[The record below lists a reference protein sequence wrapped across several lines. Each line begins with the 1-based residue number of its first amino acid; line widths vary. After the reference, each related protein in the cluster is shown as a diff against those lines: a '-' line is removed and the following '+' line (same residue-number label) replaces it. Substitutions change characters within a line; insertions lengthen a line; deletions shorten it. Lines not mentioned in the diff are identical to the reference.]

1 MEKLCS
7 TGNYIQYPVINHDK
21 KEYEKN
27 VRVYIYIY
35 ICTTESLGCIAE
47 ISIVNQLYVNKVNL
61 KKVFGDSV
69 SGPVVKTPHFHCRGA

>member
-1 MEKLCS
+1 M
-7 TGNYIQYPVINHDK
+7 IK
-21 KEYEKN
+21 KNMKKMY
-27 VRVYIYIY
+27 VCIYIYIY
-35 ICTTESLGCIAE
+35 ICTNESLGCIAE